1 MSQQVDCG
9 TKTFEADAAIAKYA
23 RVILESDGKVVTAGL
38 TEIGD
43 GIAQQ
48 PAYASGDKIAVKLWN
63 SGGTFK
69 MIAIEASAVGAVL
82 YTEASGK
89 VQDTAAAT
97 SFKFAKALQAASADG
112 DVIECVLLHA
122 AGVAATGP

>member
-1 MSQQVDCG
+1 MSQQFDTGCVPM
-9 TKTFEADAAIAKYA
+9 TADAAIAQYA
-23 RVILESDGKVVTAGL
+23 RVIFEADGKCVTAGL

-43 GIAQQ
+43 GIAQT
-48 PAYASGDKIAVKLWN
+48 AAFASGDVIDVKLWN

-69 MIAIEASAVGAVL
+69 MIAVEALAAAATL

-89 VQDTAAAT
+89 VQDTAAST
-97 SFKFAKALQAASADG
+97 SFKFAKALEAATADG

-122 AGVAATGP
+122 AGVTAES